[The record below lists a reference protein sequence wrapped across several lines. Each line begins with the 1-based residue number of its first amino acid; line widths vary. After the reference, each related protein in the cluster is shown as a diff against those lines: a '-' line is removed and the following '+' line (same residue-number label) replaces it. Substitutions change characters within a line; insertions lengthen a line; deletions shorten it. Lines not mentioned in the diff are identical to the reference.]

1 MCNGE
6 RSQAV
11 IATEQ
16 PSDQLACPVST
27 PAELMLKKLLVAHE
41 VWFDVQRDYK
51 LAGRTFPGFAEFHST
66 GERYVLVKRAKLWE
80 VATHEYLFFD
90 VVDELDGDGL
100 AQAVDLMTTEAL
112 KLVEPRPNHM
122 FSNISLV
129 VIAGSLAPGVEKAV
143 RKVRFRKNFKWG
155 LWGWSDL
162 RVAVVDMARGRI
174 LTNAAGKALRA
185 TLEANL
191 VPAAIEE

>member
-129 VIAGSLAPGVEKAV
+129 VIARSLGQGVEKAV